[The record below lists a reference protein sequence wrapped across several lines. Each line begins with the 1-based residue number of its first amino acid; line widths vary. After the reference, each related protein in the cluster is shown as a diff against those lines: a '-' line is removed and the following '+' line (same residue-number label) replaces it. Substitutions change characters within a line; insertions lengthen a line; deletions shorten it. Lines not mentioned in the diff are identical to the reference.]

1 MVPAAL
7 HGERGG
13 DDRHVAPGRR
23 RASIVAGRGS
33 RPGRRRCF
41 ASEKVRKLQ
50 LLLTTTRAR
59 GKADRV
65 VLARRTNRAR
75 RALVSHDPDHGAR
88 NTAVAP
94 SQSAMVTTRS
104 LPMPGCLL
112 AAGLASLPRVA
123 PAQRAGRRHL
133 RHGLARCRRARFGC
147 RRADRDELRPRARAV
162 GGAAGALR
170 RHGAGDARDVLDRP
184 SGGGPPARPRRPRTL
199 GRCPDPPRLRRAG
212 AGGSPAARP
221 DAPHRLGGRSRLVP
235 AHRFRPL
242 GRQARLRASPSPED
256 AHTPS
261 FQGVSQ
267 RVVAPPAPPLPH
279 RRPRRSRLLAQG
291 ARQSLRVGPVV
302 VEHEANPVERR
313 QLRRPLHHRSHGHP
327 GGLPKRV
334 AESTGADGGKATG
347 VSPCSSARVNASRS
361 QERRSSTA
369 GSSRP

>member
-112 AAGLASLPRVA
+112 AAALASLPRVA
-123 PAQRAGRRHL
+123 PAQRAGRRHSPGMSH
-133 RHGLARCRRARFGC
+133 RTRGTAPGTVARVRATKPGPSAFAAIQEILPVLGS
-147 RRADRDELRPRARAV
+147 APETGWSKLEL
-162 GGAAGALR
+162 GGLR
-170 RHGAGDARDVLDRP
+170 RHLVDMSHV
-184 SGGGPPARPRRPRTL
+184 TL
-199 GRCPDPPRLRRAG
+199 RAG
-212 AGGSPAARP
+212 VA
-221 DAPHRLGGRSRLVP
+221 
-235 AHRFRPL
+235 
-242 GRQARLRASPSPED
+242 ASPVRDGIHSLATGSRSAPESIRRM
-256 AHTPS
+256 A
-261 FQGVSQ
+261 
-267 RVVAPPAPPLPH
+267 VA
-279 RRPRRSRLLAQG
+279 G
-291 ARQSLRVGPVV
+291 ARTTNRTYGMP
-302 VEHEANPVERR
+302 
-313 QLRRPLHHRSHGHP
+313 RS
-327 GGLPKRV
+327 
-334 AESTGADGGKATG
+334 
-347 VSPCSSARVNASRS
+347 
-361 QERRSSTA
+361 
-369 GSSRP
+369 